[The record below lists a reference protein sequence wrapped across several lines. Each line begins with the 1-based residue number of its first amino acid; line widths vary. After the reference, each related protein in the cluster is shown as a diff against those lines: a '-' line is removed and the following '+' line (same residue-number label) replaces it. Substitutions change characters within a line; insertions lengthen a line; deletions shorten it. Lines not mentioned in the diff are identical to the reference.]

1 MYCTVELPI
10 QTYRDRDRGIAST
23 SDVDVFCRRE
33 DFLSSS
39 SRVRKIFKTPKKAK
53 NLNYKAMKFS
63 CLYDK
68 DEKSLN
74 AMSALPLVR
83 MFWWIDD
90 VYVQILM

>member
-1 MYCTVELPI
+1 MW
-10 QTYRDRDRGIAST
+10 T
-23 SDVDVFCRRE
+23 SSADV
-33 DFLSSS
+33 
-39 SRVRKIFKTPKKAK
+39 KIFFRPVPEWEKFLKRRKKAK